1 MANVRRL
8 VWLRRVLVCCFA
20 AVVAPC
26 LAGGA
31 ASDAVAGEQ
40 RQSVE
45 TLITKG
51 QEQFDEQLYEESI
64 QTLSAAL
71 MRPGIAAT
79 EKIEVYRLLAYN
91 YITLRRDEEAD
102 AAVRGLLV
110 LDPKF
115 ELPESESPRFRDFF
129 AAIRE
134 AWEEEGRP
142 GLEPTPR
149 GPEPRTD
156 SQVVI
161 RHAPPAQVDPGLDVS
176 VTGTVD
182 DPNAAVDELVLYYRE
197 GSSEKFT
204 TVKVDFTVRKFRTE
218 IPGSAVEPPL
228 VEYYL
233 EALDAA
239 GLPLATRGDAASPL
253 RIAVADESSWY
264 TSPWF
269 WVPVSAVV
277 VAGIVVAA
285 VVATQGSDEGGT
297 AAVTVNV
304 FE

>member
-1 MANVRRL
+1 MVKVRRL
-8 VWLRRVLVCCFA
+8 VWLRRFLALCLVALGA
-20 AVVAPC
+20 AGLGLVAP
-26 LAGGA
+26 G
-31 ASDAVAGEQ
+31 DAWAGEQ
-40 RQSVE
+40 RQSVKS
-45 TLITKG
+45 LINKG
-51 QEQFDEQLYEESI
+51 QDQFDEQMYEESI

-71 MRPGIAAT
+71 MRPGIAKK

-110 LDPKF
+110 QDPEF

-129 AAIRE
+129 KTTRE
-134 AWEEEGRP
+134 AWEEEGKP
-142 GLEPTPR
+142 GLTEETEGAPPPPDVR
-149 GPEPRTD
+149 
-156 SQVVI
+156 VAI
-161 RHAPPAQVDPGLDVS
+161 KHASPAQVDAGLDVS
-176 VTGTVD
+176 ITGTVD
-182 DPNAAVDELVLYYRE
+182 DPDAAVDKVVLYYRV
-197 GSSEKFT
+197 SSGDKFT
-204 TVKVDFTVRKFRTE
+204 SAKVKFTVRKFSAE
-218 IPGSAVEPPL
+218 IPGESVEPPL

-233 EALDAA
+233 EAQDDA

-253 RIAVADESSWY
+253 RIAVPDESSWY

-285 VVATQGSDEGGT
+285 VVATQAGDEGT